1 MNNKT
6 SSGMWPAVAGG
17 ILTLLGLVFAAGGG
31 YLASLGGSWYYLL
44 AGAGIVISGVLLA
57 RRRRCGLSLF
67 ALVLLATVIWS
78 IVEVRFDWWQLVP
91 RISVWWVLG
100 VVLLLP
106 FINHKLGEPGKRSG
120 NGALVL
126 AVLAGAVTLAAGL
139 FNKTH
144 DLAGTAPEVAG
155 ATDAED
161 APGVSDKDWTQ
172 YGRSS
177 FGDRFAPAK
186 QITPENVSKLKLAWT
201 FHTGDFKG
209 PNDPGEIANEVTP
222 IKADGKLFI
231 CTPHNIVMAIDPD
244 TGAELWRYDP
254 KINRDAKSYQHM
266 ICRGVTYYDPASFA
280 ANADVATA
288 ASAAPAAAA
297 STAVAASSAIMAEC
311 PRRIFAPTADA
322 TVIALNADT
331 GKPCDSFGDHGKIDL
346 TQGMPMKQ
354 RGFLNPTSPPAISKH
369 ILIQAASVTDNDSTF
384 EPSGVIRGYDVDTG
398 KLVWNWD
405 PSNPDDTAP
414 LAPGKVYV
422 HNSPNS
428 WSVSSVDDKA
438 GLVYIPMGL
447 QTPDIWGGNRN
458 PEGAKYATSIVA
470 LDVNTGKIRWSF
482 QTVHHDVWDMDIG
495 GQPTLVDLDTPQGKQ
510 PALIAST
517 KTGNI
522 FVLNR
527 LTGKP
532 IVPVTEEPAPQGAA
546 PGDTVSPTQP
556 RSALTYA
563 PDKISESDMWGTD
576 PFSQLACRIEFK
588 KLRYEG
594 QFTPPSVQGTFAFP
608 GNYGV
613 FDWGGVT
620 VDPVRQLLIAN
631 PNYLGFVSKLYPRD
645 QIKVEGGS
653 GTEQGLQPMKG
664 TPFAVDLHPLMSP
677 LGIPCQS
684 PPWGYMTAVDLRTMK
699 KVWMHKNGTVVDSA
713 PLPIPLPLGVP
724 SLAGAMTT
732 GGGVAFMAA
741 ALDNVLRAYDE
752 RTGKVLWSTRLPA
765 GGQATPMSYVSDKNG
780 RQYVVIMAGG
790 HGSLGTKMG
799 DSLEAYALP
808 EGTAANGK

>member
-1 MNNKT
+1 
-6 SSGMWPAVAGG
+6 
-17 ILTLLGLVFAAGGG
+17 
-31 YLASLGGSWYYLL
+31 
-44 AGAGIVISGVLLA
+44 
-57 RRRRCGLSLF
+57 
-67 ALVLLATVIWS
+67 
-78 IVEVRFDWWQLVP
+78 
-91 RISVWWVLG
+91 
-100 VVLLLP
+100 
-106 FINHKLGEPGKRSG
+106 
-120 NGALVL
+120 
-126 AVLAGAVTLAAGL
+126 
-139 FNKTH
+139 
-144 DLAGTAPEVAG
+144 
-155 ATDAED
+155 
-161 APGVSDKDWTQ
+161 
-172 YGRSS
+172 
-177 FGDRFAPAK
+177 
-186 QITPENVSKLKLAWT
+186 
-201 FHTGDFKG
+201 
-209 PNDPGEIANEVTP
+209 
-222 IKADGKLFI
+222 
-231 CTPHNIVMAIDPD
+231 
-244 TGAELWRYDP
+244 
-254 KINRDAKSYQHM
+254 
-266 ICRGVTYYDPASFA
+266 
-280 ANADVATA
+280 
-288 ASAAPAAAA
+288 
-297 STAVAASSAIMAEC
+297 
-311 PRRIFAPTADA
+311 
-322 TVIALNADT
+322 
-331 GKPCDSFGDHGKIDL
+331 
-346 TQGMPMKQ
+346 MKQ

-369 ILIQAASVTDNDSTF
+369 ILIQAASVTDNDSSF

-428 WSVSSVDDKA
+428 WSVSSVDDTA

-495 GQPTLVDLDTPQGKQ
+495 GQPTLVDLDTAAGKQ

-563 PDKISESDMWGTD
+563 PNKISEADMWGTD